1 VPLSKKGVFIG
12 MKVQSLDRFLYPE
25 SVAIF
30 GSMFEG
36 WFFGPGVIIKDLKDI
51 GYRGA
56 IYPVHPSAESIYGLK
71 VYHDVKEIEGE
82 IDLAIVITSYRYV
95 NDIIQ
100 QCGEKGVK
108 AAVVVSDG
116 FGEAGSEGRKMQ
128 AELLSTA
135 RSFDMRIIGP
145 NTLGLLNNAK
155 GFTTIPYEKGYEY
168 AKNGPLSIVTQTGM
182 YGPQAIALDDYS
194 FGVSKIID
202 LGNMCDLDEI
212 DCLEYLEDDPDT
224 KVISLYI
231 EHTKRPQRFLDV
243 ARRIS
248 MKKPILCLKGGISPE
263 AAKAMASHT
272 GSMAGDDRLYEGL
285 FHQTGLIR
293 VEEYRDLLDLAK
305 VFIYQPLPAGN
316 RLGIITFSGAIGIH
330 CVDTARVVGLE
341 LGKLSERSK
350 ERLLEVSHLLNGH
363 PIDLGPASAAAGAE
377 VFNFYTRGFE
387 VLLED
392 ENIDCI
398 YLNTYVNNLLLP
410 QSYEGLLEVMSKD
423 RKKPTVLWSYGASE
437 HYIRE
442 MATLAEQYGIPFFS
456 TNQKAIKA
464 LGHMN
469 RYVKWKNARTPVG

>member
-1 VPLSKKGVFIG
+1 
-12 MKVQSLDRFLYPE
+12 MKERSLDRFLYPE

-30 GSMFEG
+30 GSMIEG

-71 VYHDVKEIEGE
+71 VYHDVGEIEGV
-82 IDLAIVITSYRYV
+82 IDLAVVITSYRYV
-95 NDIIQ
+95 NDIIKR
-100 QCGEKGVK
+100 CGERGVK

-116 FGEAGSEGRKMQ
+116 FGEAGAEGRKMQ
-128 AELLSTA
+128 EELLATA

-145 NTLGLLNNAK
+145 NTLGLLNNAE
-155 GFTTIPYEKGYEY
+155 GFTTVPYEKGYEY

-202 LGNMCDLDEI
+202 LGNMCDVDEI
-212 DCLEYLEDDPDT
+212 DCLEYLENDPDT

-285 FHQTGLIR
+285 FNQTGLIR

-305 VFIYQPLPAGN
+305 AFIYQPLPAGN

-330 CVDTARVVGLE
+330 CVDTAQSVGLE
-341 LGKLSERSK
+341 LGKLSEASK

-363 PIDLGPASAAAGAE
+363 PIDLGPASAAAGTE
-377 VFNFYTRGFE
+377 VFNFYTRSFQ

-392 ENIDCI
+392 ESIDSI

-410 QSYEGLLEVMSKD
+410 QSYEGLLETMSENST
-423 RKKPTVLWSYGASE
+423 KPIVLWSYGASE

-442 MATLAEQYGIPFFS
+442 MAVLAEHYGIPFFS

-469 RYVKWKNARTPVG
+469 RYVTWKNART